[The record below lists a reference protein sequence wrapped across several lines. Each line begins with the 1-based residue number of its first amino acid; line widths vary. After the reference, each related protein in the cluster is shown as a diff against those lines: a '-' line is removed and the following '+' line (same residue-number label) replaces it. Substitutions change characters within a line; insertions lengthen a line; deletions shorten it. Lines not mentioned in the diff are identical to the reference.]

1 MRVRGLAPLLAVC
14 ALVSAAGANGL
25 ERRSARGPV
34 EVFVRLAP
42 DSPLIGD
49 LLDLEIEARTEEG
62 VELLMPEFGEALD
75 RFPILDFSSREDVT
89 PEGGTRAIQRYLLE
103 PPTSGEHSIP
113 PLLVEFVDR
122 RPGAESA
129 PEGADA
135 HELLT
140 ERIEFE
146 VASVLPS
153 GATPELRPPLPPL
166 AMLGPTIAAAVGL
179 ARSCGSRA
187 GSGRTGALGPGWAR
201 ALDAFSAAPTRSRA
215 RSSTACY
222 RVRARARQRSTAST
236 SSSQESCDSTSKGR
250 FDLRSPELT
259 TEEFFVVASES
270 PDLSQELRSLLH
282 EFLSRA
288 DLVKFAGHRPGS
300 AEVEGSLGAASRV
313 LEETREL
320 GGGQTELAA
329 VRAPAGV

>member
-166 AMLGPTIAAAVGL
+166 AMLGPPLLPLWGWLGAAGL
-179 ARSCGSRA
+179 ALGAA
-187 GSGRTGALGPGWAR
+187 GLALWAWLGASAR
-201 ALDAFSAAPTRSRA
+201 
-215 RSSTACY
+215 
-222 RVRARARQRSTAST
+222 RVQRSAYEVARTELDRLLSGPRPGPAEVDGFYVKLSGIVRLYL
-236 SSSQESCDSTSKGR
+236 EGR